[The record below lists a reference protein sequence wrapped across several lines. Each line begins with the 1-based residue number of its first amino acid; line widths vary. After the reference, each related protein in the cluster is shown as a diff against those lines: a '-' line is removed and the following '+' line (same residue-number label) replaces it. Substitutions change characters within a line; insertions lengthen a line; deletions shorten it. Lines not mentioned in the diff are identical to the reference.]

1 MLLVKDDKVKPFVE
15 WLMQFVDREI
25 PFGDL
30 AKDMR
35 DDHDLPDSN
44 KKEDFEWH
52 LSKSNACYDA
62 LTTLSDAF
70 EEYEKYVTSMQQIN
84 TNI

>member
-1 MLLVKDDKVKPFVE
+1 MHLVKDDKVKPFVE

-44 KKEDFEWH
+44 KK
-52 LSKSNACYDA
+52 
-62 LTTLSDAF
+62 
-70 EEYEKYVTSMQQIN
+70 
-84 TNI
+84 

>member
-1 MLLVKDDKVKPFVE
+1 MSDDKIKTFIE
-15 WLMQFVDREI
+15 WLIQFIDRPI

-30 AKDMR
+30 ARDMR
-35 DDHDLPDSN
+35 DDHDLPETN

-70 EEYEKYVTSMQQIN
+70 EEYEKYVTSMQQNN
-84 TNI
+84 TYI